1 MPNITISI
9 SEEAQRFVD
18 QRIAEGGFDDPGAY
32 LLSLIDVDQKFQAR
46 EHARIKAAAEA
57 GLKQL
62 DRGEHVEYESGEQLL
77 EDIVLRGEE
86 RLAGSR
92 SKSA

>member
-18 QRIAEGGFDDPGAY
+18 QRIAEGGFDDPAAY
-32 LLSLIDVDQKFQAR
+32 VLSLIDVDQKFQAR